1 MKFPFVTT
9 AHWVFNTGYGLK
21 YITDWGEKTVAVSE
35 DIKTYL
41 MDNYHIPS
49 GDINVTINGID
60 TEKFSPK
67 TDCEDIKKELGIKD
81 DGEPCVCPQSISYS
95 LNCKW
100 FRTAVLPNDKEL
112 YIKLMKPKNR
122 KKCTVCGNEYT
133 PTGRNSKY
141 CDKCRRKIRLR
152 KDAERKR
159 NKRSMSAF

>member
-1 MKFPFVTT
+1 M
-9 AHWVFNTGYGLK
+9 
-21 YITDWGEKTVAVSE
+21 S
-35 DIKTYL
+35 DIIRMTPEQARRSRALIKNQCCNY
-41 MDNYHIPS
+41 DNGNCI
-49 GDINVTINGID
+49 
-60 TEKFSPK
+60 
-67 TDCEDIKKELGIKD
+67 LLD

-122 KKCTVCGNEYT
+122 KNVRFAVMNI
-133 PTGRNSKY
+133 
-141 CDKCRRKIRLR
+141 RRQGAIQNIVINAAEKIRLR

>member
-1 MKFPFVTT
+1 MSNIIRMTPEQ
-9 AHWVFNTGYGLK
+9 ARRSRAL
-21 YITDWGEKTVAVSE
+21 
-35 DIKTYL
+35 IKNQCCNY
-41 MDNYHIPS
+41 DNGNCI
-49 GDINVTINGID
+49 
-60 TEKFSPK
+60 
-67 TDCEDIKKELGIKD
+67 LLD

>member
-1 MKFPFVTT
+1 M
-9 AHWVFNTGYGLK
+9 
-21 YITDWGEKTVAVSE
+21 S
-35 DIKTYL
+35 DIIRMTPEQARRSRALIKNQCCNY
-41 MDNYHIPS
+41 DNGNCI
-49 GDINVTINGID
+49 
-60 TEKFSPK
+60 
-67 TDCEDIKKELGIKD
+67 LLD

-122 KKCTVCGNEYT
+122 KKCTVCGNEY
-133 PTGRNSKY
+133 
-141 CDKCRRKIRLR
+141 